1 MPTPTAR
8 SFPGI
13 SLVVGLL
20 VLSVP
25 LVPARPA
32 LAAEADP
39 AVLDKITKLNRKALD
54 EYQNLNFDEARKL
67 LQEALDAA
75 SEAGLDRHP
84 AAARTYVHLGVV
96 VLAGLKQKDEA
107 VKLFRKALD
116 IQPDIK
122 LDKSLATPEIQEVY
136 DSVAAS
142 ASKTEESTKPADG
155 EGITHEAVTRSP
167 QGKPIVIKAEV
178 ASSVGAKKVVLS
190 YSADGADEFA
200 ENEMTEDPP
209 GSGVYTTE
217 VPASA
222 TQGGVVD
229 YFIEARGDDDKI
241 LASKGSAQKAM
252 KILLL
257 GANGEPVVTL
267 MKRKKREAPPPK
279 EDEGP
284 TWFLGLGLGSGLGW
298 TTGYGEI
305 NSHDKIQPAGFAPST
320 LGHLAPEIGY
330 FISPAMLLSFQLRLQ
345 YVTGATPYYG
355 AINGECGSDNICSPA
370 WNAVAG
376 FAKASFLLAEG
387 DFRPYVS
394 GIAGGGQIRHV
405 AKFDSVKS
413 CGPNQDQ
420 TCIDTVAAGPIFVG
434 AGGGFLYAVAPGF
447 DLTLGANALVG
458 FTTFTFHVD
467 VNAGVAMTF

>member
-8 SFPGI
+8 RFPGI
-13 SLVVGLL
+13 SLVLGLL
-20 VLSVP
+20 ALSVP

-32 LAAEADP
+32 VAAEADP
-39 AVLDKITKLNRKALD
+39 AALDKITKLNRKALE

-67 LQEALDAA
+67 LQQALDAA

-84 AAARTYVHLGVV
+84 ALARTYVHLGVV
-96 VLAGLKQKDEA
+96 QLAGFKQKDEA
-107 VKLFRKALD
+107 VKLFRKAMD

-136 DSVAAS
+136 DAAAS
-142 ASKTEESTKPADG
+142 APKPEETPKPAEG
-155 EGITHEAVTRSP
+155 EGITHEPVTRSP
-167 QGKPIVIKAEV
+167 QGKAIVIKAEV

-190 YSADGADEFA
+190 YNADGADEFA
-200 ENEMTEDPP
+200 EKEMTEDPP
-209 GSGVYTTE
+209 GSGVYSTE
-217 VPASA
+217 VPSSA

-229 YFIEARGDDDKI
+229 YFIEARGDDDKT

-252 KILLL
+252 KVLLL
-257 GANGEPVVTL
+257 GANGEPVVTM

-279 EDEGP
+279 EAEGP

-305 NSHDKIQPAGFAPST
+305 NSQDKIKPPGFAPST

-330 FISPAMLLSFQLRLQ
+330 FLSSSMLLSFQLRLQ
-345 YVTGATPYYG
+345 YVTGATAFYPG
-355 AINGECGSDNICSPA
+355 GTECGGDGVCSPA

-376 FAKASFLLAEG
+376 FARASFFLAEG

-405 AKFDSVKS
+405 AKFDSITS
-413 CGPNQDQ
+413 CGPQQNQ
-420 TCIDTVAAGPIFVG
+420 TCIDTVAAGPIFLG
-434 AGGGFLYAVAPGF
+434 AGGGFLYAMTPGF